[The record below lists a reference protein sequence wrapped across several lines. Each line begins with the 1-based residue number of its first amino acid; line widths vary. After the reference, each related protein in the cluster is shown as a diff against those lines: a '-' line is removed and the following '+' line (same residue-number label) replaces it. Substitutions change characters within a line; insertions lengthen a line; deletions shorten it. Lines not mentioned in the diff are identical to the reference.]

1 MQSAIKLSLL
11 EVKLFL
17 RDPITLIFT
26 FAFPFFVLFILAG
39 VFGNELENNEEDI
52 RIWRGVGPTD
62 YYVPAY
68 VGLVIASIG
77 LLALPLRLA
86 SYRERGVLKRYRAS
100 AMPLSSILGSQVVVA
115 VLMSIIGAVSI
126 TLAAKV
132 VYGTFWPKDVPGVGA
147 AFLLALASF
156 SGIGLLLGSV
166 LPNSRSAQ
174 SAGLILFF
182 IMFMIC
188 GSGPPREVLDSTMKS
203 ISEVLPLTH
212 VILVLQDPWI
222 GLGWDETASLIVA
235 GVGAVSTVGAL
246 LLFRWE

>member
-1 MQSAIKLSLL
+1 MRSAIKLSLL
-11 EVKLFL
+11 EIKLFL
-17 RDPITLIFT
+17 RDPMTLIFT

-39 VFGNELENNEEDI
+39 VFGNELENEEDI
-52 RIWRGVGPTD
+52 RVWRGVGPTD

-86 SYRERGVLKRYRAS
+86 SYRERGVLRRFRAS
-100 AMPLSSILGSQVVVA
+100 AMPLASILGSQVVVA
-115 VLMSIIGAVSI
+115 ALMSIVGAISI
-126 TLAAKV
+126 TIAAKI
-132 VYGTFWPKDVPGVGA
+132 VYGTFWPRDYAEVIG
-147 AFLLALASF
+147 AFLLSLACF
-156 SGIGLLLGSV
+156 SGIGLFLGSL
-166 LPNSRSAQ
+166 LPTARAAQ

-182 IMFMIC
+182 VMFLVS

-212 VILVLQDPWI
+212 VILVLQDPWL
-222 GLGWDETASLIVA
+222 GLGWDGTASLIVA
-235 GVGAVSTVGAL
+235 GLAAAGTSAAV

>member
-1 MQSAIKLSLL
+1 MQSAIKLSVL
-11 EVKLFL
+11 EIKLFL

-39 VFGNELENNEEDI
+39 VFGNELENEEDI
-52 RIWRGVGPTD
+52 RVWRGVGPTD

-86 SYRERGVLKRYRAS
+86 SYREGGVLRRYRAS
-100 AMPLSSILGSQVVVA
+100 AMPLTSILGSQVVVA

-132 VYGTFWPKDVPGVGA
+132 VYGTFWPKDVVGVGA
-147 AFLLALASF
+147 AFILALISF
-156 SGIGLLLGSV
+156 SGIGLLLGSL
-166 LPNSRSAQ
+166 LPNARSAQ

-182 IMFMIC
+182 VMFMVS
-188 GSGPPREVLDSTMKS
+188 GSGPPREVLDSTMKA

-212 VILVLQDPWI
+212 VILVLQDPWL
-222 GLGWDETASLIVA
+222 GLGWDVTASLIVA
-235 GVGAVSTVGAL
+235 SIGVIGTAGAL